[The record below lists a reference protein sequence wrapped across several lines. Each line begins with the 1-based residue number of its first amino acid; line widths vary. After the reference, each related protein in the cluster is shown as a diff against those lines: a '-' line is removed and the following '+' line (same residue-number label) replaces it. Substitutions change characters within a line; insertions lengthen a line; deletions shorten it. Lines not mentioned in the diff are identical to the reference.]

1 MGWGATLDRALV
13 CTRAE
18 DLDRLPEPRL
28 PAGYR
33 IREMDMGDAADVAT
47 WLSVHN
53 EAFGRSWGA
62 PEFEGAILG
71 HPHFDVQRT
80 FFVED
85 GDRAL
90 GEASIGVFRRNRA
103 VGVGHYLAVS
113 PAAQGL
119 GLGRELVVHRY
130 RALRDGGIRQCES
143 HTHIGRVRSL
153 RIHFECG
160 FVPKLRFDEWN
171 TPNTATAPVRVLTNA
186 RLRSLHRR
194 WLREQRTA
202 PA

>member
-18 DLDRLPEPRL
+18 DLERLPEPRL

-33 IREMDMGDAADVAT
+33 FQEMDMRDPAEVAT
-47 WLSVHN
+47 WLAVHN
-53 EAFGRSWGA
+53 DAFAHTWGVE
-62 PEFEGAILG
+62 EFEGAILG

-80 FFVED
+80 FFVLE

-90 GEASIGVFRRNRA
+90 GAASIGVFRRNRA
-103 VGVGHYLAVS
+103 VGVGHYLGVS
-113 PAAQGL
+113 RTAQGL

-130 RALRDGGIRQCES
+130 RALRDGGIAQCES

-153 RIHFECG
+153 RIHFDCG
-160 FVPKLRFDEWN
+160 FVPKVRFDEWN
-171 TPNTATAPVRVLTNA
+171 TPNTAMPPVRALTNA
-186 RLRSLHRR
+186 RLRSLYRR
-194 WLREQRTA
+194 WRREQSGTG
-202 PA
+202 P